1 MKNCPN
7 CNASVIDTAK
17 FCHKCRFN
25 IKKYEDEQASA
36 VLYCTECGAE
46 LQPDASFCTE
56 CGADVVNGNEPAL
69 SLDEDTLNLDGI
81 ANLSSLANE
90 QMYQQNGFTVEN
102 GVLTGYT
109 GKKRNITIFGSIE
122 EIFDG
127 VFENNQIIT
136 CVEIEEGVKSIG
148 RKAFASCS
156 SLIEISIPASCKII
170 YTDTFKNTSLNT
182 LILGSTFYKE
192 SVIKACLSDKAQS
205 RADLVSIKDFVTEC
219 DGKSRVNIVG
229 IENAILG
236 KIKEE
241 EDKIAEEKRKEQERI
256 EAERRRKEEE
266 ERNSIYSQ
274 YNAGTT
280 HTFGAQNH
288 GASTQGIVW
297 KGLER
302 NGNKALLISKYII
315 DRQKF
320 NESAEATNWEHSS
333 IRKWLNNYFY
343 KIAFTETEKSKIL
356 TTALKNTPN
365 QQHGTSSGNDTND
378 KIFLLSA
385 DEVQKYYKTFN
396 ETRCQVTLFA
406 KNNGAY
412 CDGAYF
418 GYWWLRTAGQ
428 LPQNASYI
436 FYTGGISQMGY
447 DVTGTIFGV
456 RPAMWISLEQKS
468 TLQLNLRRAAS

>member
-1 MKNCPN
+1 MKTCPN

-56 CGADVVNGNEPAL
+56 CGADVNNESVNLTIDNQSGFNFDAI
-69 SLDEDTLNLDGI
+69 S
-81 ANLSSLANE
+81 NLSMVASE
-90 QMYQQNGFTVEN
+90 QLYEQNGFEVEN
-102 GVLTGYT
+102 GVLVGYN
-109 GKKRNITIFGSIE
+109 GKKRNVTIFGSIE
-122 EIFDG
+122 EIYDG
-127 VFENNQIIT
+127 VFENNQVIT

-182 LILGSTFYKE
+182 LIFGSTFYKE

-205 RADLVSIKDFVTEC
+205 GADLVSFKDFVTESG
-219 DGKSRVNIVG
+219 GKARVNIEG

-241 EDKIAEEKRKEQERI
+241 EDKIAEEKRREEMRK
-256 EAERRRKEEE
+256 EAERKRKEEE

-280 HTFGAQNH
+280 HTFGAYNH
-288 GASTQGIVW
+288 GISTQSIQWIV
-297 KGLER
+297 LER

-320 NESAEATNWEHSS
+320 NESAEAVDWERSS

-356 TTALKNTPN
+356 TTTLKNTPN

-428 LPQNASYI
+428 FPQNASYI
-436 FYTGGISQMGY
+436 FYTGGVSQMGY

-456 RPAMWISLEQKS
+456 RPAMWISLS
-468 TLQLNLRRAAS
+468 

>member
-1 MKNCPN
+1 MKNCPS
-7 CNASVIDTAK
+7 CGASVIDTAK

-25 IKKYEDEQASA
+25 IKKYEEEQAQNDE

-46 LQPDASFCTE
+46 LMADADFCSE
-56 CGADVVNGNEPAL
+56 CGADVVKENSAL
-69 SLDEDTLNLDGI
+69 SSGI
-81 ANLSSLANE
+81 TEGFNFDALGSISAVATE
-90 QMYQQNGFTVEN
+90 QLYSQNGFEVEN
-102 GVLTGYT
+102 GVLVGYT
-109 GKKRNITIFGSIE
+109 GKKRSITIFGSIE
-122 EIFDG
+122 EIYDSA
-127 VFENNQIIT
+127 FEGNQTIT

-170 YTDTFKNTSLNT
+170 YTDTFKNTSLNA
-182 LILGSTFYKE
+182 LILGSTYYKE

-256 EAERRRKEEE
+256 EAERKRKEEE
-266 ERNSIYSQ
+266 ERNSIYNK
-274 YNAGTT
+274 YNAGTV
-280 HTFGAQNH
+280 HSLGRYHH
-288 GASTQGIVW
+288 GISNQSIEWIV
-297 KGLER
+297 LER
-302 NGNKALLISKYII
+302 NGSKALLISKYII

-320 NESAEATNWEHSS
+320 NESAEATTWERSS

-343 KIAFTETEKSKIL
+343 KIAFTDAEKSKIL
-356 TTALKNTPN
+356 TTTLKNTPN

-428 LPQNASYI
+428 FPQNASYI

-456 RPAMWISLEQKS
+456 RPAMWISLE
-468 TLQLNLRRAAS
+468 

>member
-1 MKNCPN
+1 MKICPN

-25 IKKYEDEQASA
+25 IKKYEDEQKNAS
-36 VLYCTECGAE
+36 LYCTECGADI
-46 LQPDASFCTE
+46 QPGADFCTE
-56 CGADVVNGNEPAL
+56 CGADVVSEANADGKAV
-69 SLDEDTLNLDGI
+69 SDEISFDFGAVNL
-81 ANLSSLANE
+81 AATTQLLE
-90 QMYQQNGFTVEN
+90 KEGFIVEDD
-102 GVLTGYT
+102 VLVGYN
-109 GKKRNITIFGSIE
+109 GKKRSIVIHDIE
-122 EIFDG
+122 EIYDG
-127 VFENNQIIT
+127 AFENNQIIT

-182 LILGSTFYKE
+182 LIFGSAYYKE
-192 SVIKACLSDKAQS
+192 SVINACLSDKAQNN
-205 RADLVSIKDFVTEC
+205 ANLVNFKDFVTEC
-219 DGKSRVNIVG
+219 DGRVKVSIEG
-229 IENAILG
+229 IENAIMN

-241 EDKIAEEKRKEQERI
+241 QDRIAEEKRKEQERI
-256 EAERRRKEEE
+256 EAERKRKEEE

-280 HTFGAQNH
+280 HTFGTYNH
-288 GASTQGIVW
+288 GVSTQGIVW
-297 KGLER
+297 NVLER

-320 NESAEATNWEHSS
+320 NESAEAADWERSS

-356 TTALKNTPN
+356 TTTLENTPN

-385 DEVQKYYKTFN
+385 DEVQKYYKTVN

-428 LPQNASYI
+428 FPQNASYI

-456 RPAMWISLEQKS
+456 RPAMWISLK
-468 TLQLNLRRAAS
+468 

>member
-25 IKKYEDEQASA
+25 IKKYEDEKAHNDE

-46 LQPDASFCTE
+46 LMADADFCSE
-56 CGADVVNGNEPAL
+56 CGADVVKEKTAL
-69 SLDEDTLNLDGI
+69 SSGI
-81 ANLSSLANE
+81 TEGFNFDALGSISAVATE
-90 QMYQQNGFTVEN
+90 QLYSQNGFEVEN
-102 GVLTGYT
+102 GVLVGYT
-109 GKKRNITIFGSIE
+109 GKKRSITIFGSIE
-122 EIFDG
+122 EIYDSA
-127 VFENNQIIT
+127 FEGNQTIT

-192 SVIKACLSDKAQS
+192 SVIKACLSDKAQR

-229 IENAILG
+229 VENAILG

-280 HTFGAQNH
+280 HTIGAYNH
-288 GASTQGIVW
+288 GISTQGIEW
-297 KGLER
+297 KVLER

-320 NESAEATNWEHSS
+320 NESAEAVDWERSS

-428 LPQNASYI
+428 FPQNASYI

-456 RPAMWISLEQKS
+456 RPAMWI
-468 TLQLNLRRAAS
+468 NLD